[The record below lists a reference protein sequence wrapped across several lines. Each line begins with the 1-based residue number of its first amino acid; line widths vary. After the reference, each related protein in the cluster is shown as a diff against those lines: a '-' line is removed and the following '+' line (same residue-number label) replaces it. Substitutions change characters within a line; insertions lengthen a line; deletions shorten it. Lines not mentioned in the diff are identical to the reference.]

1 MKCNKCKS
9 SNVQKFQ
16 VIHEQGTS
24 NINLDSNT
32 VGGGVGFGG
41 GLRGGVGLGRTGT
54 SGKSQTIIAE
64 KTKPPGNDMYT
75 TSGGLLVFFVF
86 IAIILYVILKD
97 VDPYRISVWLCA
109 IIGVYFISKVL
120 NRDQEEYERQY
131 KEWQNKWYCNKCGNS
146 FVSKWKK

>member
-9 SNVQKFQ
+9 SNVQKYQ

-54 SGKSQTIIAE
+54 SGKSQTLIANR
-64 KTKPPGNDMYT
+64 TKPPSNDMYNA
-75 TSGGLLVFFVF
+75 SGGLLLFVIF
-86 IAIILYVILKD
+86 IAIIFYVTLKD
-97 VDPYRISVWLCA
+97 VDTYRISVWLSLVVG
-109 IIGVYFISKVL
+109 IYFVSKVL
-120 NRDQEEYERQY
+120 NRDQAEYEIQY
-131 KEWQNKWYCNKCGNS
+131 QEWLNKWYCNKCGNS
-146 FVSKWKK
+146 FLGK

>member
-32 VGGGVGFGG
+32 VGGGIGFGG

-54 SGKSQTIIAE
+54 SGKSQTLLAK
-64 KTKPPGNDMYT
+64 KTEPPKDLRLAT
-75 TSGGLLVFFVF
+75 VIPILVIGLLFYAGDKSPFYYFFSYCVLALILF
-86 IAIILYVILKD
+86 IFSFKRGSEVYEVN
-97 VDPYRISVWLCA
+97 YQEWL
-109 IIGVYFISKVL
+109 
-120 NRDQEEYERQY
+120 
-131 KEWQNKWYCNKCGNS
+131 NKWYCNKCGNS
-146 FVSKWKK
+146 FLGK

>member
-9 SNVQKFQ
+9 SNVQKYQ

-24 NINLDSNT
+24 NINLGSNT

-64 KTKPPGNDMYT
+64 KTQPPKDLRFVPAVPLLVI
-75 TSGGLLVFFVF
+75 GLLFYAFDNSSFRYIFLIYCILAFILFIFFVVR
-86 IAIILYVILKD
+86 ANEVLEKNHNE
-97 VDPYRISVWLCA
+97 WL
-109 IIGVYFISKVL
+109 
-120 NRDQEEYERQY
+120 NT
-131 KEWQNKWYCNKCGNS
+131 WYCNKCGNS
-146 FVSKWKK
+146 FVSK

>member
-9 SNVQKFQ
+9 SNVQRYQ

-24 NINLDSNT
+24 NINLNSNT

-54 SGKSQTIIAE
+54 SGKSQTLIAE

-75 TSGGLLVFFVF
+75 ASGGLLVFVIF
-86 IAIILYVILKD
+86 IAIIFYVTLKD
-97 VDPYRISVWLCA
+97 VDTYHISVWFSL
-109 IIGVYFISKVL
+109 IVGVYFISKVL
-120 NRDQEEYERQY
+120 NRDQAEYERQY
-131 KEWQNKWYCNKCGNS
+131 QEWLKKWYCNKCGNS
-146 FVSKWKK
+146 FLGK

>member
-24 NINLDSNT
+24 NINLGSNT

-54 SGKSQTIIAE
+54 SGTSQTLLAKKTEPPKDLRII
-64 KTKPPGNDMYT
+64 T
-75 TSGGLLVFFVF
+75 T
-86 IAIILYVILKD
+86 AIIITILLFFYFSIGKIIFIVSCILFGMLWLY
-97 VDPYRISVWLCA
+97 S
-109 IIGVYFISKVL
+109 FITLGEQYNKNMSDWSKT
-120 NRDQEEYERQY
+120 
-131 KEWQNKWYCNKCGNS
+131 WYCNKCGNS
-146 FVSKWKK
+146 FLGK

>member
-64 KTKPPGNDMYT
+64 KTRPPGNDMYT

-86 IAIILYVILKD
+86 IAIILYVI
-97 VDPYRISVWLCA
+97 
-109 IIGVYFISKVL
+109 
-120 NRDQEEYERQY
+120 
-131 KEWQNKWYCNKCGNS
+131 
-146 FVSKWKK
+146 

>member
-9 SNVQKFQ
+9 SNVQKYQ

-24 NINLDSNT
+24 SINLDSNT
-32 VGGGVGFGG
+32 AGGGVGFGG
-41 GLRGGVGLGRTGT
+41 GLRGALGVARTGT
-54 SGKSQTIIAE
+54 SGKTQTIIAE

-75 TSGGLLVFFVF
+75 ASGGLLVFFVF

-97 VDPYRISVWLCA
+97 VDPYRISVWLCV
-109 IIGVYFISKVL
+109 IIGVYFVSKVL

-146 FVSKWKK
+146 FVSK

>member
-54 SGKSQTIIAE
+54 SGKSQTLIANR
-64 KTKPPGNDMYT
+64 TKPPSNDMYNA
-75 TSGGLLVFFVF
+75 SGGLLLFVIF
-86 IAIILYVILKD
+86 IAIIFYVTLKD
-97 VDPYRISVWLCA
+97 VDTYRISVWLTL

-120 NRDQEEYERQY
+120 NRDQTEYERQY
-131 KEWQNKWYCNKCGNS
+131 QEWLNKWYCNKCGNS
-146 FVSKWKK
+146 FSSK

>member
-24 NINLDSNT
+24 NINLGSNT

-54 SGKSQTIIAE
+54 SGTSQTLLAKKTEPPKDLRII
-64 KTKPPGNDMYT
+64 T
-75 TSGGLLVFFVF
+75 T
-86 IAIILYVILKD
+86 AIIITILLFFYFSIGKIIFIVRCILFGMLWLY
-97 VDPYRISVWLCA
+97 S
-109 IIGVYFISKVL
+109 FITL
-120 NRDQEEYERQY
+120 GEQY
-131 KEWQNKWYCNKCGNS
+131 NKNMSDWFNSWYCNKCGNT
-146 FVSKWKK
+146 FIGK

>member
-41 GLRGGVGLGRTGT
+41 GLRGGLGLGRTGT
-54 SGKSQTIIAE
+54 SGTSQTLLAKKTSPPTDLRIII
-64 KTKPPGNDMYT
+64 
-75 TSGGLLVFFVF
+75 S
-86 IAIILYVILKD
+86 AIIITILLFFYFYVGKILFVVCCILFGMLWLYSFITFGEQYNKD
-97 VDPYRISVWLCA
+97 MSDW
-109 IIGVYFISKVL
+109 SKS
-120 NRDQEEYERQY
+120 
-131 KEWQNKWYCNKCGNS
+131 WYCNKCGNS
-146 FVSKWKK
+146 YVGK

>member
-24 NINLDSNT
+24 NINLGSNT
-32 VGGGVGFGG
+32 VGGGVGFGGG

-54 SGKSQTIIAE
+54 SGKSQTLIAE
-64 KTKPPGNDMYT
+64 KTKPPGNDMYNA
-75 TSGGLLVFFVF
+75 SGGLLVFVIF
-86 IAIILYVILKD
+86 IAIIFYVTLKD
-97 VDPYRISVWLCA
+97 VDTYRISVWLTL

-120 NRDQEEYERQY
+120 NRDQTEYERQY
-131 KEWQNKWYCNKCGNS
+131 QEWLNKWYCNKCGNS
-146 FVSKWKK
+146 FISK